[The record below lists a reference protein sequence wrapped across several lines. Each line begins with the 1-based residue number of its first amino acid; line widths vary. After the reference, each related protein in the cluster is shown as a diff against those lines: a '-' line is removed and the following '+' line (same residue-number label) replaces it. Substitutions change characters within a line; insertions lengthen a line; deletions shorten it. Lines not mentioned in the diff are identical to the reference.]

1 VWNFINDMDL
11 LKTIISE
18 LNSALAT
25 PPAPQSEE
33 MEMQPMGNSKNVD
46 QNASTLQDPVQES
59 SQEPT
64 ATLDPQ
70 APPFNP
76 QKSDYYNM
84 KYPNFVK
91 SGVTGEGSNL
101 APASNPSKTGGLGQ
115 NISQHFDNLNR
126 DNRASPNI
134 PSRDNQS
141 TLGGL
146 GEALEPLTPV
156 LDSLGQFLQTPGVGQ
171 GLGNVVS
178 SLSRAISDPIQKQ
191 QQLDQDRYFFDTSNK
206 QAQQHGYIN
215 AASLANQRGPQM
227 GSLISAR
234 RGGGL
239 ENFSA

>member
-1 VWNFINDMDL
+1 M
-11 LKTIISE
+11 
-18 LNSALAT
+18 
-25 PPAPQSEE
+25 
-33 MEMQPMGNSKNVD
+33 
-46 QNASTLQDPVQES
+46 
-59 SQEPT
+59 
-64 ATLDPQ
+64 LDAN

-91 SGVTGEGSNL
+91 SGVTGEGSNSS
-101 APASNPSKTGGLGQ
+101 PASSGSLGQQISSIFGGLNRVNQDDPNQ
-115 NISQHFDNLNR
+115 NQN
-126 DNRASPNI
+126 
-134 PSRDNQS
+134 NQS
-141 TLGGL
+141 TQGLGG
-146 GEALEPLTPV
+146 ALEPLAPV

-178 SLSRAISDPIQKQ
+178 SLSNAISGPIQKQ
-191 QQLDQDRYFFDTSNK
+191 QQLDQDRYFFDKSNE

-215 AASLANQRGPQM
+215 AASLANQRGPQV